1 MKKLI
6 QILTAFAVM
15 FALVANFAVAD
26 TANLSFASVEV
37 NDNEVY
43 NTDATTILSV
53 EEGEN
58 IEVQIGLEA
67 SVDVEDV
74 EVEIEIS
81 GYEYD
86 NLEAESNLFDIA
98 AGTLK
103 YVTLDI
109 DLPREL
115 DEDTY
120 YLRIRVDDKASS
132 TLEQVIELA
141 IEPSR
146 HGVDVA
152 DISLSATTVEAGRS
166 VLATVELGNY
176 GSVNEED
183 VKVTVAVPALGI
195 SASDYI
201 DNVEVD
207 TTEVT
212 SEDGSTTEYVS
223 SVSYETTEELFLSIP
238 DCAAPGS
245 YELTVDVE
253 YDYDQTVSE
262 SYTLTVT
269 EGSYCDESS
278 SSSSEERLV
287 IAVGPE
293 SQTAAQGE
301 TATFAIALSNEGD
314 DSETFTL
321 ELSTANGASASL
333 SDSLVV
339 LSEGESQVV
348 YGYVAIQGATGN
360 VPVTLSVSNEGE
372 TIETVSLSVDV
383 EESASGDSA
392 SLRNALEIALIVL
405 VVLLVLVGLIIGF
418 TRLRKEDDEEQT
430 YY

>member
-6 QILTAFAVM
+6 QILTALAVM

-26 TANLSFASVEV
+26 TANLEITSVEV
-37 NDNEVY
+37 NDNEV
-43 NTDATTILSV
+43 TVGEDATTILSV

-58 IEVQIGLEA
+58 IEVQIALQA
-67 SVDVEDV
+67 NADVEDI

-86 NLEAESNLFDIA
+86 DLEAESDLFDIA
-98 AGTLK
+98 AGTVK
-103 YVTLDI
+103 YVTLDL

-115 DEDTY
+115 DEETY
-120 YLRIRVDDKASS
+120 YLRIRVDDQASS
-132 TLEQVIELA
+132 TLEQVVELA
-141 IEPSR
+141 VEPSR
-146 HGVDVA
+146 HGLEVA

-166 VLATVELGNY
+166 VLTTVELENY
-176 GSVNEED
+176 GKVNEED

-201 DNVEVD
+201 DNIEVD
-207 TTEVT
+207 DNDGTTTVE
-212 SEDGSTTEYVS
+212 G
-223 SVSYETTEELFLSIP
+223 VSYETTEELFLSIP
-238 DCAAPGS
+238 DCAAAGS
-245 YELTVDVE
+245 YELTVEVE

-269 EGSYCDESS
+269 EGDYCDESS

-293 SQTAAQGE
+293 SQTASQGE

-321 ELSTANGASASL
+321 ELSSVDGAFASL

-348 YGYVAIQGATGN
+348 YGYVAISDATGN
-360 VPVTLSVSNEGE
+360 VPVTLSVANEGE
-372 TIETVSLSVDV
+372 TIETVSLSVEV
-383 EESASGDSA
+383 EESASSDSA